1 MRSVHGTGL
10 CAGVGSPDASESLQ
24 VPSVLSRA
32 YSVLYSRVIFN
43 TGKRHHSG
51 VGRLRH
57 QAVAKE
63 PWLCVYKEGGVG
75 RKRREL
81 ENQFIRFAREGRRPR
96 ERGAVT
102 PATNALLT
110 LVHRAQGDRARAL
123 PPGGEVALLMQH
135 ATPLFCDSCCAAR
148 RSFRRA
154 WASRAGSWLCWERV
168 LQPVNLS
175 SNHPLLVRW
184 LQALT

>member
-1 MRSVHGTGL
+1 MRSVRGTGL

-63 PWLCVYKEGGVG
+63 PWLCVYKEGVVG

-102 PATNALLT
+102 PATNA
-110 LVHRAQGDRARAL
+110 
-123 PPGGEVALLMQH
+123 
-135 ATPLFCDSCCAAR
+135 C
-148 RSFRRA
+148 
-154 WASRAGSWLCWERV
+154 
-168 LQPVNLS
+168 
-175 SNHPLLVRW
+175 
-184 LQALT
+184 